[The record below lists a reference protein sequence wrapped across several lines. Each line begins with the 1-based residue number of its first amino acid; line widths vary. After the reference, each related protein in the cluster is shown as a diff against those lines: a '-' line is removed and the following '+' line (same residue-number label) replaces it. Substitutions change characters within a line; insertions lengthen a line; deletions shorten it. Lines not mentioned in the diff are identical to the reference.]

1 MTTRTA
7 SAGRKRRA
15 LRAVLLVVLGA
26 IALTT
31 VAFILRAQPSVQ
43 EFLIRYP
50 GVVVPTLDAP
60 IGIPVWLSVTHFL
73 NMLFLLLII
82 RTALSIRS
90 KKRPPAFVT
99 PHRGILGQPPRR
111 IGINV
116 WLHNTVD
123 VLWFLNGA
131 VYITLLFA
139 TGQWMRIVPTTWEV
153 IPNALSAALQY
164 LTFTWPVENPWV
176 AYNSLQI
183 LAYFGVVFVLAPLA
197 IVTGLRLSSAWPVD
211 APRLNRVVP
220 ERPIRRLHNLV
231 LFLFLAFIVVHI
243 DLVLFTGAVH
253 NLNVMFAASNDVSYL
268 GTIIFIASLGVL
280 AGVWF
285 ALTPSVQKRL
295 AVLSGTVRS

>member
-1 MTTRTA
+1 V
-7 SAGRKRRA
+7 SARENLSRKRRA
-15 LRAVLLVVLGA
+15 LRAVMFVILGAVVLSA
-26 IALTT
+26 F
-31 VAFILRAQPSVQ
+31 AFILRAQPAVE
-43 EFLIRYP
+43 EFMTRYS
-50 GVVVPTLDAP
+50 GVVIPTLDAP

-73 NMLFLLLII
+73 NTLFLLLII

-99 PHRGILGQPPRR
+99 PRRGVLGLPPRR

-123 VLWFLNGA
+123 VLWIVNGA
-131 VYITLLFA
+131 VYVTLLFT

-153 IPNALSAALQY
+153 FPNAISAALQY

-176 AYNSLQI
+176 AYNSLQV

-197 IVTGLRLSSAWPVD
+197 IVTGLRLSSAWPLD
-211 APRLNRVVP
+211 ALRLNRVLP

-231 LFLFLAFIVVHI
+231 LFAFLAFIVVHI

-253 NLNVMFAASNDVSYL
+253 NLNVMYAASNDLSWM
-268 GTIIFIASLGVL
+268 GTVIFIASLAVL
-280 AGVWF
+280 AAVWF
-285 ALTPSVQKRL
+285 ALTPSVQKKL
-295 AVLSGTVRS
+295 AGFTGMVR

>member
-1 MTTRTA
+1 MF
-7 SAGRKRRA
+7 
-15 LRAVLLVVLGA
+15 VILGA
-26 IALTT
+26 AALSAL
-31 VAFILRAQPSVQ
+31 AFILRAQPAVD
-43 EFLIRYP
+43 EFMTRYS

-73 NMLFLLLII
+73 NTLFLLLII

-99 PHRGILGQPPRR
+99 PRRGVLGQPPRR

-123 VLWFLNGA
+123 VLWIVNGA
-131 VYITLLFA
+131 VYITLLFT

-153 IPNALSAALQY
+153 FPNAISAALQY

-176 AYNSLQI
+176 AYNSLQV

-197 IVTGLRLSSAWPVD
+197 IVTGLRLSSAWPLD
-211 APRLNRVVP
+211 APRLNRVLP
-220 ERPIRRLHNLV
+220 EQPIRRLHNLV
-231 LFLFLAFIVVHI
+231 LFLFLAFIVVHV

-253 NLNVMFAASNDVSYL
+253 NLNVMYAASNDVSWM
-268 GTIIFIASLGVL
+268 GTVIFIASLAVL
-280 AGVWF
+280 AAVWF
-285 ALTPSVQKRL
+285 ALTPSVQKKL
-295 AVLSGTVRS
+295 AGLTGTVR